1 MKIST
6 IIFDVDGVL
15 LDSNT
20 FLAEIH
26 QKTAKELGLRVPTMH
41 EILRLFGKEWST
53 IIQTLWP
60 DIDSENFKKIYSRVG
75 NLENVVI
82 SPIKN
87 AVEITKKLKNSG
99 FKLAIVSARPEIYVV
114 EPLKKSGF
122 NLELFDVVISA
133 DDTKNHKPHPEPLIH
148 ACRRLNIN
156 PKEAVYVGDSLID
169 YESAKSAKLE
179 FIAVL
184 TGDVKEE
191 EFRENGVKN
200 IISSIAELPK
210 FLKL

>member
-6 IIFDVDGVL
+6 ILFDVDGVL

-26 QKTAKELGLRVPTMH
+26 RKTAKELGLRVPTIH
-41 EILRLFGKEWST
+41 EILRLFGKEWGT

-60 DIDSENFKKIYSRVG
+60 GIDSENFKKTYTRVG

-122 NLELFDVVISA
+122 KLELFDVVISA

-169 YESAKSAKLE
+169 YESAKSAKLK

>member
-1 MKIST
+1 MKAST

-15 LDSNT
+15 LESNT
-20 FLAEIH
+20 FLAELH

-60 DIDSENFKKIYSRVG
+60 GIDSENFKKTYSRVG

-82 SPIKN
+82 PPIKN
-87 AVEITKKLKNSG
+87 AVETTKKLKNSG
-99 FKLAIVSARPEIYVV
+99 FKLAIVSARPGVYVV

-122 NLELFDVVISA
+122 DLELFDVVISA

-156 PKEAVYVGDSLID
+156 PKEAVYVGDSLLD
-169 YESAKSAKLE
+169 YESAKSANLE

-200 IISSIAELPK
+200 IIPSVAELPK